1 MTRLRAAMRSVG
13 VAQRAAQKSRTDAA
27 GGASPAAVPA
37 AVPAA
42 SNQPAATMVEG
53 SAPPTAAPLQAMAQ
67 PPPAAYMASPAVVP
81 GSSNNFGK
89 VLSSV
94 GTGAAPTPVSYQYN
108 VGQSQNKIGGAV
120 TGKASSM
127 LPPQTQALPIP
138 TGPSPRELLLEQEN
152 GMLKAQAQ
160 NQASQRELALQQE
173 NSMLKAH
180 AHAKEQENS
189 ELSAQVEQLTQALAA
204 AQAKHEEHRSIAAQ
218 RDLTSVPLEKHQ
230 HLQERLSKKEEENMI
245 LHNGAAELQMLKL
258 EMADLENLH
267 QATEQAMQ
275 RQMSVLTVEKMKL
288 AQKVGLLEA
297 ENAEQRQQ
305 WLNYHKQWGRPAT
318 VHN

>member
-127 LPPQTQALPIP
+127 LPLTALGFTWALVYIK
-138 TGPSPRELLLEQEN
+138 SRNLLVTVMIH
-152 GMLKAQAQ
+152 GMW
-160 NQASQRELALQQE
+160 
-173 NSMLKAH
+173 NSRVFIGSL
-180 AHAKEQENS
+180 
-189 ELSAQVEQLTQALAA
+189 L
-204 AQAKHEEHRSIAAQ
+204 
-218 RDLTSVPLEKHQ
+218 
-230 HLQERLSKKEEENMI
+230 
-245 LHNGAAELQMLKL
+245 
-258 EMADLENLH
+258 
-267 QATEQAMQ
+267 
-275 RQMSVLTVEKMKL
+275 
-288 AQKVGLLEA
+288 GL
-297 ENAEQRQQ
+297 
-305 WLNYHKQWGRPAT
+305 
-318 VHN
+318 